1 MKDWLRLR
9 HRLFPYIYTMN
20 YRNNQELEPLV
31 QPMYYAYPKK
41 NAAYEVKNQFLFGSE
56 LMVAPITQPHNPI
69 TQMGSVNVWLPE
81 GDWFDFFEGT
91 HYTSK
96 AGRTMSVHR
105 DIKEY
110 PVFAKAGA
118 IVPMQKGYALEAG
131 NDLEIMVFPGKD
143 NQFTLYEDTGDGSE
157 FEKGEFVNTE
167 MTLEWSE
174 HPVFTVKPSKG
185 ALELLP
191 KERNYQFNL
200 RGFHKSVSVKVMVDG
215 KEIMA
220 ETVYEEA
227 TRSII
232 VKVTAD
238 VTSEIKLILTGE
250 TFITDNGDVMKR
262 CSELMQKSYFDMGA
276 KENVM
281 AILHEQDTPFK
292 SKLRKLNF
300 RLANSME
307 HQGLI
312 EALLEQLTL
321 VE

>member
-1 MKDWLRLR
+1 
-9 HRLFPYIYTMN
+9 
-20 YRNNQELEPLV
+20 
-31 QPMYYAYPKK
+31 
-41 NAAYEVKNQFLFGSE
+41 
-56 LMVAPITQPHNPI
+56 
-69 TQMGSVNVWLPE
+69 
-81 GDWFDFFEGT
+81 
-91 HYTSK
+91 
-96 AGRTMSVHR
+96 MSVHR

-131 NDLEIMVFPGKD
+131 NDLDVIVFPGKD
-143 NQFTLYEDTGDGSE
+143 NQFALYEDGGDGSE
-157 FEKGEFVNTE
+157 FENGEFVKTE
-167 MTLEWSE
+167 MTLEWGES
-174 HPVFTVKPSKG
+174 PVFTVKPAKG
-185 ALELLP
+185 DLNLLP

-200 RGFHKSVSVKVMVDG
+200 RGFHKTVSVKVVVNG
-215 KEIMA
+215 KETVA

-232 VKVTAD
+232 VKVTAE
-238 VTSEIKLILTGE
+238 VTSEIKLMFTGDL
-250 TFITDNGDVMKR
+250 FITDNGDAMKR

-300 RLANSME
+300 RLANSIE

-312 EALLEQLTL
+312 EALLEELTL